1 MQVLKI
7 IVLVKNVFQTVETS
21 MNVFSWLN
29 NTIMKKNKIL
39 IILLFCSSVAFA
51 QSITVTGYGDTKD
64 KALKS
69 AFQNAV
75 EQEVGVLVDTR
86 TVIKNNKLI
95 KNKIL
100 TYSNGFIKDYT
111 EISSKEQLGF
121 WTVKINAVVE
131 RQKLL
136 SKIKKIKLKPKKI
149 TGTKKLYAQV
159 VSQVKTKFDAED
171 LFKKFY
177 KTFTSV
183 PTENYS
189 AEIKDFTIDS
199 DLATRTTVPVK
210 IIADVSYKQSDIV
223 KKQLKE
229 AFNLLEKLSIGNDF
243 QVDRSIFER
252 IRGKKERKHYPNEIR
267 FIKNGTD
274 IFFGFPRSY
283 SVIYPFNQKT
293 KIYMENIHNGTSNLI
308 KGFGKEK
315 RKRIG
320 YIVVQALDKNGK
332 ILKSLAINKYKFSV
346 TSMLSSLII
355 NGQKLRFEND
365 FDGVVNWDMPIKYL
379 KKITQVKATIK
390 WI

>member
-1 MQVLKI
+1 MPSKVLLSFI
-7 IVLVKNVFQTVETS
+7 
-21 MNVFSWLN
+21 
-29 NTIMKKNKIL
+29 
-39 IILLFCSSVAFA
+39 FCSNIIFA

-100 TYSNGFIKDYT
+100 TFSNGYIKDYT
-111 EISSKEQLGF
+111 EVSSKEQLGF

-149 TGTKKLYAQV
+149 TGTNKLYAQV

-177 KTFTSV
+177 NTFTSV
-183 PTENYS
+183 PTENRY
-189 AEIKDFTIDS
+189 AEVIDFTIDS
-199 DLATRTTVPVK
+199 DLATRTTVPVR
-210 IIADVSYKQSDIV
+210 IVADVMYKESNIV
-223 KKQLKE
+223 KRQIKE
-229 AFNLLEKLSIGNDF
+229 AYDLLNKMSIGSYTSNDISLIGF
-243 QVDRSIFER
+243 FTGSNPS
-252 IRGKKERKHYPNEIR
+252 YPNEIK
-267 FIKNGTD
+267 IWKNGYKTT
-274 IFFGFPRSY
+274 FGFPRSY
-283 SVIYPFNQKT
+283 SVIYPFN
-293 KIYMENIHNGTSNLI
+293 EES
-308 KGFGKEK
+308 GFGHTK

-320 YIVVQALDKNGK
+320 YVVVQALDKNGNL
-332 ILKSLAINKYKFSV
+332 LKSFAMNNYKFHVS
-346 TSMLSSLII
+346 SMVRGLTINEQTLI
-355 NGQKLRFEND
+355 FENG
-365 FDGVVNWDMPIKYL
+365 FNGVIYWDMPIKYL
-379 KKITQVKATIK
+379 KRITQVKAKIK